1 MQTRFI
7 LIVYCLAIFFN
18 TDSFSQV
25 KWDEKYYKSMQW
37 RLVGPFR
44 GGRSCAVVGIE
55 SKPNEY
61 YMGATGG
68 GVWKTSNSGSS
79 WKNISDGF
87 FGGSIGAIE
96 VSSADPNVI
105 YVGEGEETIRGNMS
119 SGHGVWKSEDGGK
132 NWKNIGLINTK
143 QIVRIRT
150 HPKNSEIVLAAA
162 LGNVFKPGPDR
173 GIYKSTD
180 GGNTWRKV
188 LFVNDSTGIS
198 DLIYDPENP
207 RIMYAGTW
215 NVQRNAYQLSSGGN
229 GSGLWKSTDGG
240 ETWKNISKNKGLPEG
255 IWGKVTVSLGSA
267 NHDRIFAMIE
277 NEAGGLFRSDDGG
290 QNWTLVNSN
299 RDLRQRAWYF
309 SRVYADPQNE
319 NTVYVLNVSFHKSI
333 DGGKTFVTMPSN
345 HGDHHDLWI
354 NPSNSQRMI
363 LADDGGAQ
371 ITDDGGRHWSTLDN
385 QPTAQFYRVSTD
397 NYVPFRI
404 YAAQQDNSTIR
415 IAHRTSHSAIGKDDW
430 EPTAGGESGHIA
442 VDPLNPEIVYGGSYG
457 GYLTRYDH
465 SRKISRNINVWPD
478 NPIGHGAE
486 KLKFRFQWN
495 FPIVFSPH
503 NPKRLYCASNKLH
516 VTENEGQSWTTI
528 SPDLTRNDSS
538 KLKSS
543 GGPITKDN
551 TSVEYYCTI
560 FSIVESSLK
569 AGIIWVGSDDGLV
582 HVTKNGG
589 QSWTNISP
597 VNMPEWIQINSLEAD
612 PFNEAGCYMAAT
624 AYKNGDFK
632 PYLYKTED
640 YGKSWKLIVN
650 GIAADHFTRVIRADS
665 KSKGLLFAG
674 TEYGMYFSID
684 DGSNWKS
691 FQLNLPIVPI
701 TDLNLREDFII
712 AATQGR
718 SIWMIDDISPLRQLK
733 TMNLVNPAS
742 ILFKPKPMIR
752 MGGGSYESLTNG
764 TNHPNGL
771 ILYYYID
778 SVYQKDTFK
787 LYCIDQKN
795 DTVSIFSNFPETN
808 EFKIDLVSGSNRI
821 ILNPRMQS
829 AKSFDG
835 MVMWGADLSGPRA
848 LPGKYKLQI
857 ESNKNRDSTNFEILP
872 DPIYP
877 VSESAIQ
884 LQYEFVK
891 KVRDRLDEAHRCI
904 IQIRDVRKQLSDFTS
919 SLAKN
924 KDTDPLFKLKTTIDS
939 SLTAIEN
946 ELYQTKS
953 KSNQDPINYPI
964 KLTNKLAHLSDLTAH
979 GSYPPTDQAEA
990 CRLELDKLIVDQLD
1004 AFNALKAQQ
1013 IKQFN
1018 QTILEMKLEVIKP
1031 KEIK

>member
-1 MQTRFI
+1 MKTRLLILMASFI
-7 LIVYCLAIFFN
+7 IFLCDVN
-18 TDSFSQV
+18 AQM

-44 GGRSCAVVGIE
+44 GGRSCAVAGIE
-55 SKPNEY
+55 NKPNEY
-61 YMGATGG
+61 FMGATGG
-68 GVWKTSNSGSS
+68 GVWKTTNGGST

-87 FGGSIGAIE
+87 FGGSIGSVE
-96 VSSADPNVI
+96 VAASDPNVI

-119 SGHGVWKSEDGGK
+119 SGHGIWKTEDGGK
-132 NWKNIGLINTK
+132 TWNKIGLEKTK
-143 QIVRIRT
+143 HIVRIRT
-150 HPKNSEIVLAAA
+150 HPKNSEIVLVAA
-162 LGNVFKPGPDR
+162 LGNVFKAGPDR
-173 GIYKSTD
+173 GIYKTID
-180 GGNTWRKV
+180 GGKIWKRV
-188 LFVNDSTGIS
+188 LFINDSTGIS
-198 DLIYDPENP
+198 DLVYDPENP
-207 RIMYAGTW
+207 RILYAGSW

-229 GSGLWKSTDGG
+229 GSALWKSMDGG
-240 ETWKNISKNKGLPEG
+240 DTWKNISKSKGLPEG
-255 IWGKVTVSLGSA
+255 LWGKVTVSVSGS
-267 NHDRIFAMIE
+267 NHDRIYAMVE
-277 NEAGGLFRSDDGG
+277 NENGGLFRSDDGG
-290 QNWTLVNSN
+290 QNWTIVNSN
-299 RDLRQRAWYF
+299 RELRQRAWYF

-319 NTVYVLNVSFHKSI
+319 NIVYVLNVSFHKSM

-354 NPSNSQRMI
+354 NPKNSQRMI

-371 ITDDGGRHWSTLDN
+371 ITDDGGRHWSSLDN
-385 QPTAQFYRVSTD
+385 QPTAQFYRISTD
-397 NYVPFRI
+397 NHVPFRI

-415 IAHRTSHSAIGKDDW
+415 IAHRTSDYSIGREDW

-465 SRKISRNINVWPD
+465 SKKISRNINVWPD

-486 KLKFRFQWN
+486 KLKYRFQWN
-495 FPIVFSPH
+495 FPIYFSPH

-516 VTENEGQSWTTI
+516 VTENEGQSWETI
-528 SPDLTRNDSS
+528 SPDLTRNDTS

-560 FSIVESSLK
+560 FSVVESPLK
-569 AGIIWVGSDDGLV
+569 SGTIWVGSDDGLV
-582 HVTKNGG
+582 HLTKNGG
-589 QSWTNISP
+589 QSWMNVTP
-597 VNMPEWIQINSLEAD
+597 VNLPEWTQINSLEAD
-612 PFNEAGCYMAAT
+612 PFNEAGCYLAAT

-632 PYLYKTED
+632 PYLFKTED
-640 YGKSWKLIVN
+640 NGKSWKLIVN
-650 GIAADHFTRVIRADS
+650 GIAGDHFTRVIRADH
-665 KSKGLLFAG
+665 KNKGLLFAG
-674 TEYGMYFSID
+674 TEYGMYLSFD
-684 DGSNWKS
+684 DGSNWKP

-701 TDLNLREDFII
+701 TDLTIRENFII

-718 SIWMIDDISPLRQLK
+718 SIWMIDDINPLRQIQS
-733 TMNLVNPAS
+733 MNVTKPQTL
-742 ILFKPKPMIR
+742 LFQPKPMIR
-752 MGGGSYESLTNG
+752 MGGGTFESLTNG

-771 ILYYYID
+771 IVHYYID
-778 SVYQKDTFK
+778 TLYPKDTIK
-787 LYCIDQKN
+787 LYCIDQRN
-795 DTVSIFSNFPETN
+795 DTVSVYSNFPESN
-808 EFKIDLVSGSNRI
+808 EYKLDLISGSNRMI
-821 ILNPRMQS
+821 INPRVQP

-848 LPGKYKLQI
+848 LPGIYKLHI
-857 ESNKNRDSTNFEILP
+857 HSRSNIDSTNFEIVA

-877 VSESAIQ
+877 VSARDIQ

-904 IQIRDVRKQLSDFTS
+904 IQIRDIRKQLNDFTS
-919 SLAKN
+919 SLNKN
-924 KDTDPLFKLKTTIDS
+924 LEFERLTKLKTKIDS
-939 SLTAIEN
+939 SLTSIEN

-953 KSNQDPINYPI
+953 RSNQDPINYPI

-990 CRLELDKLIVDQLD
+990 CRQELDKLIADQLN
-1004 AFNALKAQQ
+1004 AFNLLKTQEL
-1013 IKQFN
+1013 KQFN
-1018 QTILEMKLEVIKP
+1018 QAILDLQLEVIKP

>member
-1 MQTRFI
+1 MKLRLAILIGSFFI
-7 LIVYCLAIFFN
+7 LFYELDA
-18 TDSFSQV
+18 QG

-44 GGRSCAVVGIE
+44 GGRSCAVAGIE

-61 YMGATGG
+61 LMGSTGG
-68 GVWKTSNSGSS
+68 GVWKSTNAGSS

-96 VSSADPNVI
+96 VAPADPNVI

-119 SGHGVWKSEDGGK
+119 SGHGIWKSEDGGK
-132 NWKNIGLINTK
+132 AWYKIGLENTK
-143 QIVRIRT
+143 HIVRIRT
-150 HPKNSEIVLAAA
+150 HPKNSEIALVAA
-162 LGNVFKPGPDR
+162 LGNVYKAGPDR
-173 GIYKSTD
+173 GIYKTTD
-180 GGNTWRKV
+180 GGKTWKKV
-188 LFVNDSTGIS
+188 LFINDSTGIS
-198 DLIYDPENP
+198 DLLYDPENP
-207 RIMYAGTW
+207 RILYAGSW

-229 GSGLWKSTDGG
+229 GSALWKSIDGG
-240 ETWKNISKNKGLPEG
+240 ETWKNISKSKGLPEG
-255 IWGKVTVSLGSA
+255 LWGKVTVTVSA
-267 NHDRIFAMIE
+267 SNHDRIYAMIE
-277 NEAGGLFRSDDGG
+277 NELGGLFRSDDGG
-290 QNWTLVNSN
+290 QNWMLVNSN
-299 RDLRQRAWYF
+299 RELRQRAWYF
-309 SRVYADPQNE
+309 SRVYADPKNE
-319 NTVYVLNVSFHKSI
+319 NVVYVLNVSFHKSI
-333 DGGKTFVTMPSN
+333 DGGKTFVTIPSN

-354 NPSNSQRMI
+354 DPSNSQRMI

-371 ITDDGGRHWSTLDN
+371 ITDDGGRHWSSLDN

-397 NYVPFRI
+397 NHKPFRI

-415 IAHRTSHSAIGKDDW
+415 IAHRTAGYSIGKDDW

-442 VDPLNPEIVYGGSYG
+442 VDPMNPDIVYGGSYG

-465 SRKISRNINVWPD
+465 SKKISRNINVWPD

-486 KLKFRFQWN
+486 KLKYRFQWN
-495 FPIVFSPH
+495 FPIYFSPH
-503 NPKRLYCASNKLH
+503 NPKRLYCASNRLH
-516 VTENEGQSWTTI
+516 VTENEGQSWQTI

-560 FSIVESSLK
+560 FSIIESPIREGTL
-569 AGIIWVGSDDGLV
+569 WVGSDDGVV
-582 HVTKNGG
+582 HLTKNGG
-589 QSWTNISP
+589 QSWIQVTP
-597 VNMPEWIQINSLEAD
+597 VNLPEWTQINSLEAD
-612 PFNEAGCYMAAT
+612 PFNEAGCYLAAT

-632 PYLYKTED
+632 PYIFKTED

-650 GIAADHFTRVIRADS
+650 GIAGDHFTRVVRADS
-665 KSKGLLFAG
+665 KKKGLLFAG
-674 TEYGMYFSID
+674 TEYGMYISLN
-684 DGSNWKS
+684 DGLNWKP

-701 TDLNLREDFII
+701 TDLTIREDFII

-718 SIWMIDDISPLRQLK
+718 SIWMIDDINPLRQIQSLNVDK
-733 TMNLVNPAS
+733 PNTL
-742 ILFKPKPMIR
+742 LFQPKPMIR
-752 MGGGSYESLTNG
+752 MDGGSYESLTSG

-771 ILYYYID
+771 IVHFYID
-778 SVYQKDTFK
+778 SLYSKDTVK
-787 LYCIDQKN
+787 LFCIDQAN
-795 DTVSIFSNFPETN
+795 DTVCIYSNFPESN
-808 EFKIDLVSGSNRI
+808 EFKMDLNTGSNRI
-821 ILNPRMQS
+821 ILNPRMQP

-848 LPGKYKLQI
+848 LPGQYKMYI
-857 ESNKNRDSTNFEILP
+857 RNRFSLDSTIFEIMP

-877 VSESAIQ
+877 VTVKDIQ
-884 LQYEFVK
+884 QQYEFVK

-904 IQIRDVRKQLSDFTS
+904 IQIRDIRKQLNEFTS
-919 SLAKN
+919 NLEKN
-924 KDTDPLFKLKTTIDS
+924 KDSERLFKLKTIIDS
-939 SLTAIEN
+939 SLTIIEN

-964 KLTNKLAHLSDLTAH
+964 KLTNKLAHLSDLTSH

-990 CRLELDKLIVDQLD
+990 CRQELDKRIVDQLN
-1004 AFNALKAQQ
+1004 AFYRLKEQEL
-1013 IKQFN
+1013 KQFN
-1018 QTILEMKLEVIKP
+1018 QTVLDLKLDVIKP